1 VRTTI
6 VPKRLADHAC
16 EGVQAKMEWDF
27 RRALQVAAAGIA
39 RAWAD
44 KEKEGRK
51 RRKEEEEGRRG
62 SSEGTKRAKEDG
74 RLAAAEG

>member
-51 RRKEEEEGRRG
+51 RRKEEGG
-62 SSEGTKRAKEDG
+62 
-74 RLAAAEG
+74 LARERNELRKTAD

>member
-1 VRTTI
+1 
-6 VPKRLADHAC
+6 
-16 EGVQAKMEWDF
+16 MEWDF

-51 RRKEEEEGRRG
+51 RRKEEGG
-62 SSEGTKRAKEDG
+62 
-74 RLAAAEG
+74 LARERNELRKTAD